1 MIPAGI
7 FFFGAA
13 VVALSSLVGTGAHAQ
28 DYPSRPIT
36 IVVPYP
42 PGGPTDTLA
51 RIVTERMRT
60 ALGQSIII
68 ENVSGAGGNIG
79 VGRVARAAPDGY
91 TFGIGQV
98 SSHVFSGAV
107 YTLQYD
113 LLKDLEP
120 VAMLTT
126 APMWII
132 AKNALPANL
141 KGLLDWLWANPDKA
155 SFATVGIGG
164 PAHLCGVYFQNKT
177 GTRFQFVPYR
187 GAAPA
192 MQDLLAGQIDLTCL
206 EASNS
211 LPQVRSAKSRP
222 TPFWPEPAGRRRPT
236 FPPST
241 RRECRDFIFRSGMDF
256 GRREARRNTPSPS
269 SIKRPSRRWPT
280 LQCISGSSTW
290 ARKFHRASSRR
301 PRRSASFR
309 RPRSRSGGRSSKQ
322 RTLRANKLPHC
333 QHLK

>member
-113 LLKDLEP
+113 LLKDFEP

-211 LPQVRSAKSRP
+211 LPQVRSGQIKAYAVLARTRWAPAPNIP
-222 TPFWPEPAGRRRPT
+222 TIDEAGVPGLYIPFWHGFWAPRGTPKHAIAKLNKATVETLADPAVHQRLVDMGQEIPPREQQTPEALGVFQKAEIEKWWP
-236 FPPST
+236 
-241 RRECRDFIFRSGMDF
+241 I
-256 GRREARRNTPSPS
+256 
-269 SIKRPSRRWPT
+269 IK
-280 LQCISGSSTW
+280 
-290 ARKFHRASSRR
+290 A
-301 PRRSASFR
+301 
-309 RPRSRSGGRSSKQ
+309 
-322 RTLRANKLPHC
+322 ANIKGE
-333 QHLK
+333 

>member
-1 MIPAGI
+1 MLGCGAG
-7 FFFGAA
+7 AN
-13 VVALSSLVGTGAHAQ
+13 AQ

-36 IVVPYP
+36 MVVPYP

-51 RIVTERMRT
+51 RIVTKRMRT

-192 MQDLLAGQIDLTCL
+192 MQDLVAGQIDLMFD
-206 EASNS
+206 
-211 LPQVRSAKSRP
+211 Q
-222 TPFWPEPAGRRRPT
+222 
-236 FPPST
+236 
-241 RRECRDFIFRSGMDF
+241 
-256 GRREARRNTPSPS
+256 
-269 SIKRPSRRWPT
+269 
-280 LQCISGSSTW
+280 
-290 ARKFHRASSRR
+290 ASSAL
-301 PRRSASFR
+301 PHV
-309 RPRSRSGGRSSKQ
+309 RSGGIKAYAVTAKTRLASAPDIPTAEEAGLPGFYISVWSGMWSPKGTSQDVIAKLNAAVVRALADQTVQQ
-322 RTLRANKLPHC
+322 RLAELGQEIP
-333 QHLK
+333 

>member
-164 PAHLCGVYFQNKT
+164 PAHLCGVYFQNTT

-211 LPQVRSAKSRP
+211 LPQVRSGQIKAYAVLARTRWAPAPNIP
-222 TPFWPEPAGRRRPT
+222 TIDEAGVPGLYIPFWHGFWAPRGTPKHAIAKLNKATVETLADPAVHQRLVDMGQEIPPREQQTPEALGVFQKAEIEKWWP
-236 FPPST
+236 
-241 RRECRDFIFRSGMDF
+241 I
-256 GRREARRNTPSPS
+256 
-269 SIKRPSRRWPT
+269 IK
-280 LQCISGSSTW
+280 
-290 ARKFHRASSRR
+290 A
-301 PRRSASFR
+301 
-309 RPRSRSGGRSSKQ
+309 
-322 RTLRANKLPHC
+322 ANIKGE
-333 QHLK
+333 

>member
-1 MIPAGI
+1 M
-7 FFFGAA
+7 
-13 VVALSSLVGTGAHAQ
+13 
-28 DYPSRPIT
+28 
-36 IVVPYP
+36 VVPYP

-60 ALGQSIII
+60 SLGQSIII

-113 LLKDLEP
+113 LLKDFEP

-141 KGLLDWLWANPDKA
+141 KGLLAWLRANPDKA

-164 PAHLCGVYFQNKT
+164 PAHLCGVYFQNST

-192 MQDLLAGQIDLTCL
+192 MQDLVAGQIDLTCL

-211 LPQVRSAKSRP
+211 LPQVRSGQIKAYAVLARTRWAPAPNVP
-222 TPFWPEPAGRRRPT
+222 TIDEAGVPGLYIPFWHGFWAPRGTPGDAIAKLNGATIETLADPAVHQRLVDMGQEI
-236 FPPST
+236 PP
-241 RRECRDFIFRSGMDF
+241 REQQ
-256 GRREARRNTPSPS
+256 TPKALGAYQKAEIEKWWPI
-269 SIKRPSRRWPT
+269 IK
-280 LQCISGSSTW
+280 
-290 ARKFHRASSRR
+290 A
-301 PRRSASFR
+301 
-309 RPRSRSGGRSSKQ
+309 
-322 RTLRANKLPHC
+322 ANIKSE
-333 QHLK
+333 

>member
-211 LPQVRSAKSRP
+211 LPQVRSGQIKAYAVLARTRWAPAPNIP
-222 TPFWPEPAGRRRPT
+222 TIDEAGVPGLYIPFWHGFWAPRGTPKHAIAKLNKATVETLADPAVHQRLVDMGQEIPPREQQTPEALGVFQKAEIEKWWP
-236 FPPST
+236 
-241 RRECRDFIFRSGMDF
+241 I
-256 GRREARRNTPSPS
+256 
-269 SIKRPSRRWPT
+269 IK
-280 LQCISGSSTW
+280 
-290 ARKFHRASSRR
+290 A
-301 PRRSASFR
+301 
-309 RPRSRSGGRSSKQ
+309 
-322 RTLRANKLPHC
+322 ANIKGE
-333 QHLK
+333 